1 MELSPYK
8 TQRYGW
14 RPPLKSDKDIKLS
27 FSQPVPL
34 PLSVDLRIMCPAVY
48 DQGQVGSCHDAF
60 TEVLTDEGFKLFI
73 DLTGDE
79 KLATVNPDTSEL
91 IFERPTQIL
100 SFPFKGELYCVDKSN
115 MNFKVTG
122 NHKMLVRKWD
132 ENKRVLCNKYEFVE
146 AKDLGWYSGLMNRI
160 KWNGENVSTSYRLPG
175 VPHKNIESQRFDR
188 FIPMG
193 AWLKFLG
200 YYLAEGTM
208 IKDSEKQKNK
218 IQLAAPI
225 GRKKEFIKEVMN
237 ELNIHYLEL
246 EDRITFSN
254 KQVYYHLCELGLQ
267 YKKAGEKFVPKFVFE
282 LSSHYIKYL
291 LQGHFEGDGNKY
303 SHYTGS
309 PRLANDLQLLI
320 FLSGQESGIY
330 IREPRD
336 SVLADGRIIK
346 AKLKQHRVSVRD
358 EINLSIDRK
367 GDIYKEYYNGIVYCA
382 EVPTYHTLVTRR
394 NGKILISGNCT
405 GNAIAAAYEYDLI
418 FQGLPLWRPSRLF
431 IYYNERVIEGT
442 TSVDAGASIKDGLA
456 SLNKVGV
463 CTENTWI
470 YDEDLVTVKPSVM
483 AYDEAATRKIFN
495 YKNIPDGDFYL
506 MKQTLANKKP
516 FVFGFTVYDS
526 FESDEVARTG
536 IMPAS
541 YNSGKVIGGHAVM
554 AVGYDD
560 AKEWVI
566 VRNSWGSGWGDNG
579 YFYMPYSYIQNSN
592 LCSDIWVINHI

>member
-34 PLSVDLRIMCPAVY
+34 PLAVDLRIMCPAVY
-48 DQGQVGSCHDAF
+48 DQLQIGS
-60 TEVLTDEGFKLFI
+60 
-73 DLTGDE
+73 
-79 KLATVNPDTSEL
+79 
-91 IFERPTQIL
+91 
-100 SFPFKGELYCVDKSN
+100 
-115 MNFKVTG
+115 
-122 NHKMLVRKWD
+122 
-132 ENKRVLCNKYEFVE
+132 
-146 AKDLGWYSGLMNRI
+146 
-160 KWNGENVSTSYRLPG
+160 
-175 VPHKNIESQRFDR
+175 
-188 FIPMG
+188 
-193 AWLKFLG
+193 
-200 YYLAEGTM
+200 
-208 IKDSEKQKNK
+208 
-218 IQLAAPI
+218 
-225 GRKKEFIKEVMN
+225 
-237 ELNIHYLEL
+237 
-246 EDRITFSN
+246 
-254 KQVYYHLCELGLQ
+254 
-267 YKKAGEKFVPKFVFE
+267 
-282 LSSHYIKYL
+282 
-291 LQGHFEGDGNKY
+291 
-303 SHYTGS
+303 
-309 PRLANDLQLLI
+309 
-320 FLSGQESGIY
+320 
-330 IREPRD
+330 
-336 SVLADGRIIK
+336 
-346 AKLKQHRVSVRD
+346 
-358 EINLSIDRK
+358 
-367 GDIYKEYYNGIVYCA
+367 
-382 EVPTYHTLVTRR
+382 
-394 NGKILISGNCT
+394 CT

-541 YNSGKVIGGHAVM
+541 YNSGKVLGGHAVM
-554 AVGYDD
+554 CVGYDD
-560 AKEWVI
+560 AKGWVI